1 MGERIQINHLAVV
14 KEEDDGTIT
23 IVATGERRFGSLGS
37 FSVAKE
43 HFKDFVDGLVKAKE
57 KIIGE

>member
-23 IVATGERRFGSLGS
+23 ITAREELGS
-37 FSVAKE
+37 STVGVFQMTKE
-43 HFKDFVDGLVKAKE
+43 HFKDFVEGLVKAKE